1 VAKRIVVSN
10 EMLTAIFWRKMRTY
24 PGCSQG
30 VPIAIVPD
38 RRSGW
43 KALTAPYV
51 VSRYPLLAKRVGEAE
66 NELRKK
72 YALAKE

>member
-24 PGCSQG
+24 PGCAQG

-38 RRSGW
+38 RRFGW
-43 KALTAPYV
+43 KALTAPYIV
-51 VSRYPLLAKRVGEAE
+51 RRYPLLAKRVGQAQ
-66 NELRKK
+66 NELRKM